1 MMGRTASG
9 VGWRDGLFL
18 FAVMLASK
26 PCVSVTALSS
36 GLSSISLCVTDK
48 ATSSVWFLTDLTA
61 PLPGQAVWEE
71 QYLQGRLVLLGG
83 VVPSP
88 TIEIVAADPRWSVH
102 DGRVV
107 ANGSIHW
114 STSAHRRAAAYS
126 EALERLLSRAD
137 MSSSR
142 LFSVIPIGL
151 AGSST
156 DSKLKGLHV
165 LPGPEARDT
174 APPPSGQSAAHS
186 RVSARTATE
195 GGWVGVLMSMRAPAV
210 PKLWPIVSSAL
221 RQHGGSGRGQK
232 AGRRGAEA
240 GVSKDPGAR
249 EAPGQGVEMVTVTQ
263 IVRFVLSLQ
272 RFRVRVVDEESS
284 FVSAH
289 ALHQKRRAVPGG
301 DEHPDLRDGALRS
314 DLPKAYVSEVVYGH
328 RLLVSVNI
336 SVPVDP
342 AQVPEQLD
350 SVGQLLLRVISRDV
364 EASAFDSMF
373 PGVSLFARLR
383 WDPDID
389 PPEEAIRRM
398 QDMRDVFYGDS
409 SEPGAAH
416 GGGGSNG
423 QQSWD
428 RAGEDEG
435 YYNHTLHTCRRG
447 SFRRSIHGRGVKGR
461 WAQVA
466 KTPSC
471 PADEWPSL
479 RDPGAS
485 WVLRG
490 GGAQELQDK
499 IEAWRTAMTLSKA
512 AALQAVAL
520 SLQVCSRHSC
530 VKAANL
536 APD

>member
-1 MMGRTASG
+1 MKGQAARRVS
-9 VGWRDGLFL
+9 WRDGLLL
-18 FAVMLASK
+18 FAAMLASK
-26 PCVSVTALSS
+26 PCVTATALSS

-48 ATSSVWFLTDLTA
+48 ATSSVWYLTDLTA
-61 PLPGQAVWEE
+61 PLPGQAVSEE

-137 MSSSR
+137 LSSSR
-142 LFSVIPIGL
+142 LFAVIPIGL

-165 LPGPEARDT
+165 IPGPRDT

-221 RQHGGSGRGQK
+221 RERGGAGRGQK

-249 EAPGQGVEMVTVTQ
+249 EAPRQDIEMVMVTQ

-272 RFRVRVVDEESS
+272 RFRVRVVDEESF

-342 AQVPEQLD
+342 SQVPEQLD
-350 SVGQLLLRVISRDV
+350 SVGQLLLRVITRDV
-364 EASAFDSMF
+364 DASAFDSMF

-409 SEPGAAH
+409 SVRGAAP

-423 QQSWD
+423 QHTWG
-428 RAGEDEG
+428 RADEDEG
-435 YYNHTLHTCRRG
+435 YYNHTLHTCKRG

-461 WAQVA
+461 WAEMGNSA
-466 KTPSC
+466 SC

-490 GGAQELQDK
+490 GGAQELLDK
-499 IEAWRTAMTLSKA
+499 IGAWQTAMTLSKA

-520 SLQVCSRHSC
+520 SMQVCSRYSC
-530 VKAANL
+530 VPAADL
-536 APD
+536 PD